1 MSRLASC
8 LAAFVALVMML
19 SVIPGSASDYTLD
32 IYGNANMDDT
42 IDEEDIT
49 YVEGI
54 IKGTNEATELADANY
69 DGEIDE
75 KDLDLI
81 RKIIAGAEKNLTI
94 VDSYE
99 RVVTIKKPV
108 ERIVSISIFN
118 FEVLR
123 MFGDIDRI
131 VAIEENAKEKGLY
144 FPEATKLPSI
154 GGYPPDPE
162 AIFKFQPDLVLGATS
177 WTKELY
183 DKLPDN
189 ISVVG
194 LDFTSKTPDSFAE
207 ETTKLGYILNRRD
220 VAEDYLNNFQNEYLE
235 TIMSQTE
242 DLSEDDK
249 PLVYVESSMGKYKA
263 YGDGSGVQTFLEIA
277 GGRNIFEDSLSYFEA
292 DPEAVMLRNPDII
305 IKHLRNGVGY
315 PADDLSIMKETRDE
329 ILTRP
334 ELADVTA
341 VKEGKVYIIDE
352 GLSYGFDHLIA
363 VAYMAKWLHPELFEE
378 LDPQAMHQEFIDEY
392 CPGLNFD
399 VYEHGTFIYPLLTEK

>member
-1 MSRLASC
+1 MKILTFLSLLILAPV
-8 LAAFVALVMML
+8 LLLPIM
-19 SVIPGSASDYTLD
+19 PGLASDYTLG

-42 IDEEDIT
+42 INEEDVE

-54 IKGTNEATELADANY
+54 IEGTKEETDLADANY

-75 KDLDLI
+75 KDLDHI
-81 RKIIAGAEKNLTI
+81 RKIIAGTEENLTI
-94 VDSYE
+94 VDSHE

-108 ERIVSISIFN
+108 ERIVSTSIYN
-118 FEVLR
+118 FEALR

-144 FPEATKLPSI
+144 FPEAAELPSI

-177 WTKELY
+177 WTELLY
-183 DKLPDN
+183 EELPGD
-189 ISVVG
+189 IPVVG
-194 LDFTSKTPDSFAE
+194 LDFMSKTPDSFAE

-220 VAEDYLNNFQNEYLE
+220 EAGNYLNNFQNKYLE
-235 TIMSQTE
+235 IIKSQTE
-242 DLSEDDK
+242 DLSDDDK
-249 PLVYVESSMGKYKA
+249 PLVYVESSSGEYNA
-263 YGDGSGVQTFLEIA
+263 YGNGSGAQTFVEMA
-277 GGRNIFEDSLSYFEA
+277 GGRNVFEGSLSWFEA
-292 DPEAVMLRNPDII
+292 DPEAVMVRNPDII

-315 PADDLSIMKETRDE
+315 PADDLSIMKEARDE

-352 GLSYGFDHLIA
+352 GLSFGFDHLIA
-363 VAYMAKWLHPELFEE
+363 VAYMAKWLHPELFGE